1 MNAFLRDRKLCPV
14 NVSGLRG
21 FSVSLDAFD
30 TFEYCSVF
38 HDAAQPI
45 LTTPTLPDEPGLVPD
60 DDNDSLYSLGP
71 GTPGKSTVCF
81 NLPAKIEYLDVRR
94 NESDEENHFGNALA
108 LY

>member
-45 LTTPTLPDEPGLVPD
+45 LTTPTLSDEPGLVPD
-60 DDNDSLYSLGP
+60 DDNDSVYSLGP

-81 NLPAKIEYLDVRR
+81 NLQPRSNIWMYAGTKAMRR
-94 NESDEENHFGNALA
+94 ITSEMP
-108 LY
+108 